1 MVSGIILHSFSS
13 NKLLDFHKISCQF
26 EIALFVGLCSTLSKG
41 FIKRMPVDWIIF
53 AAGLVDSVWHSL
65 SSKRSFMG
73 KF

>member
-1 MVSGIILHSFSS
+1 
-13 NKLLDFHKISCQF
+13 
-26 EIALFVGLCSTLSKG
+26 
-41 FIKRMPVDWIIF
+41 MPVEWIIF